1 MKIDF
6 TLEKITKIALVI
18 FILAALTFVLYF
30 VKGALFPFAIGIV
43 LTYVLHPLVI
53 SLERILIN

>member
-18 FILAALTFVLYF
+18 FILAALIVVLYF

-43 LTYVLHPLVI
+43 LT
-53 SLERILIN
+53 